1 MNDREEYVKNR
12 LALSAMRQAL
22 GLIHRDDRHFDRM
35 YGGAIA
41 QTPLAG
47 DGAKGNLLHQFRSV
61 LEETDRKIHEIAA
74 RGPRDEEASLAAP
87 IMRHELTDKEAHD
100 LEALHLAM
108 HVFRQSLSME
118 SGVYEKG
125 MLFECMLECVELKN
139 QFFSILQEMEVCI
152 HYERRP
158 STDPEYQAAR
168 LALPFIRQ
176 RERPRLPRRTADEEE
191 DALNERLE
199 EMARETRRQ
208 PKHW

>member
-1 MNDREEYVKNR
+1 MNDHAEYAKNR

-22 GLIHRDDRHFDRM
+22 GLIHRDDRYFDRM

-41 QTPLAG
+41 QTPLGG
-47 DGAKGNLLHQFRSV
+47 DGSKSHLLQQFRRV

-74 RGPRDEEASLAAP
+74 RGPRDEDTSLAEP
-87 IMRHELTDKEAHD
+87 IVKHELTDKEAHD

-108 HVFRQSLSME
+108 HVFRHGHSLE
-118 SGVYEKG
+118 SGEYDKG

-139 QFFSILQEMEVCI
+139 QFFGILHDMEVCI

-158 STDPEYQAAR
+158 STEPEYQAAR

-176 RERPRLPRRTADEEE
+176 RERPRVPKRTAAEEE

-199 EMARETRRQ
+199 EMAREAGWP

>member
-1 MNDREEYVKNR
+1 MSDREEYAKNR

-22 GLIHRDDRHFDRM
+22 GLIHRDDRYFDRM

-41 QTPLAG
+41 QTPLDG
-47 DGAKGNLLHQFRSV
+47 DSSKSTLLHQFRKV

-74 RGPRDEEASLAAP
+74 RGLRDEEASLAEP
-87 IMRHELTDKEAHD
+87 IVRHELTDKEAHD
-100 LEALHLAM
+100 IEALHLAM
-108 HVFRQSLSME
+108 HVFHQGQSLE
-118 SGVYEKG
+118 SGEYEKG

-139 QFFSILQEMEVCI
+139 QFFGILQEMEVCI

-176 RERPRLPRRTADEEE
+176 RERPRMPKRTAEEEE
-191 DALNERLE
+191 DALNEWLE
-199 EMARETRRQ
+199 ETAHEAGRQ
-208 PKHW
+208 AKHW

>member
-1 MNDREEYVKNR
+1 MNDREEYAKNR

-22 GLIHRDDRHFDRM
+22 GLIHRDDRYFDRM

-47 DGAKGNLLHQFRSV
+47 DGAKGNLLQQFRSV
-61 LEETDRKIHEIAA
+61 LEETDRKIHDIAA
-74 RGPRDEEASLAAP
+74 RGLRDEETSLAAP
-87 IMRHELTDKEAHD
+87 IVRHELTDKEAHD

-108 HVFRQSLSME
+108 HVFRQGQAIE
-118 SGVYEKG
+118 SGEYEKG
-125 MLFECMLECVELKN
+125 MLFACMLECVELKN
-139 QFFSILQEMEVCI
+139 QFFGILQEMEVCI

-176 RERPRLPRRTADEEE
+176 RERPRVPRRTAEEEE
-191 DALNERLE
+191 DALNDRLE

-208 PKHW
+208 PKHC

>member
-1 MNDREEYVKNR
+1 MNDREEYAKNR

-22 GLIHRDDRHFDRM
+22 GLIHRDDRYFDRM

-47 DGAKGNLLHQFRSV
+47 DGAKGNLLQQFRSV
-61 LEETDRKIHEIAA
+61 LEETDRKIHDIAA
-74 RGPRDEEASLAAP
+74 RGLRDEETSLAAP
-87 IMRHELTDKEAHD
+87 IVRHELTDKEAHD

-108 HVFRQSLSME
+108 HVFRQGQAIE
-118 SGVYEKG
+118 SGEYEKG
-125 MLFECMLECVELKN
+125 MLFACMLECVELKN

-176 RERPRLPRRTADEEE
+176 RERPRVPRRTAEEEE
-191 DALNERLE
+191 DALNDRLE

>member
-1 MNDREEYVKNR
+1 MNDREEYAKNR

-22 GLIHRDDRHFDRM
+22 GLIHRDDRYFDRM

-41 QTPLAG
+41 QTPLAA
-47 DGAKGNLLHQFRSV
+47 DGAKGNLLQQFRSV
-61 LEETDRKIHEIAA
+61 LEETDRKIHDIAA
-74 RGPRDEEASLAAP
+74 RGLRDEETSLAAP
-87 IMRHELTDKEAHD
+87 IVRHELTDKEAHD

-108 HVFRQSLSME
+108 HVFRQGQAIE
-118 SGVYEKG
+118 SGEYEKG
-125 MLFECMLECVELKN
+125 MLFACMLECVELKN

-176 RERPRLPRRTADEEE
+176 RERPRAPRRTAEEEE

>member
-1 MNDREEYVKNR
+1 MNDREEYAKNR

-22 GLIHRDDRHFDRM
+22 GLIHRDDRYFDRM

-47 DGAKGNLLHQFRSV
+47 DGAKGNLLRQFRSV
-61 LEETDRKIHEIAA
+61 LEETDRKIHDIAA
-74 RGPRDEEASLAAP
+74 RGLRDEETSLAAP
-87 IMRHELTDKEAHD
+87 IVRHELTDKEAHD

-108 HVFRQSLSME
+108 HVFRQGQAIE
-118 SGVYEKG
+118 SGEYEKG
-125 MLFECMLECVELKN
+125 MLFACMLECVELKN
-139 QFFSILQEMEVCI
+139 QFFGILQEMEVCI

-176 RERPRLPRRTADEEE
+176 RERPRVPRRTAEEEE
-191 DALNERLE
+191 DALNDRLE

-208 PKHW
+208 PKHC